1 VYLVR
6 RKIDHEVYALKKVK
20 MTGLKEKERDNSI
33 NEIRILASFN
43 SNNLI
48 KFKEAFFDSDSS
60 HLCIV
65 MEYASGGDLLK
76 QIDAHLKSRCRFKE
90 GEIWKAIYD
99 IAKGLK
105 SLHDKKILHRDL
117 KSANI
122 FVS

>member
-1 VYLVR
+1 
-6 RKIDHEVYALKKVK
+6 
-20 MTGLKEKERDNSI
+20 
-33 NEIRILASFN
+33 
-43 SNNLI
+43 
-48 KFKEAFFDSDSS
+48 
-60 HLCIV
+60 

-76 QIDAHLKSRCRFKE
+76 MIETHQKSRTRIKE

-122 FVS
+122 FIG